1 MVGGLY
7 VLRASG
13 KFAVSL
19 KETENTSWEGSGRE
33 DQRETGMRVKAGRNR
48 WSRADEPKK
57 GDAGGR
63 EGARLKHKDKTGGRR
78 EGTEKAEG
86 RR

>member
-19 KETENTSWEGSGRE
+19 KETENASWEGSGRE

-48 WSRADEPKK
+48 WSHVDEPKK
-57 GDAGGR
+57 GGCWREGGR
-63 EGARLKHKDKTGGRR
+63 AHF
-78 EGTEKAEG
+78 
-86 RR
+86 